1 MSVVLMST
9 NTRVFMMLM
18 TDNSNSANKG
28 DSAIALLEPP
38 VSTELADVE
47 HQVRLLKV
55 MKSLYQV
62 DQQAKFLHLQAETN
76 SLLEQLQALKG
87 QRDSS
92 I

>member
-1 MSVVLMST
+1 M
-9 NTRVFMMLM
+9 MMLM
-18 TDNSNSANKG
+18 TDNSVNKSN
-28 DSAIALLEPP
+28 SAIAVCEP
-38 VSTELADVE
+38 SLNNESADVE
-47 HQVRLLKV
+47 HQARRLKV

-76 SLLEQLQALKG
+76 SLLEQLQTLKG

>member
-1 MSVVLMST
+1 
-9 NTRVFMMLM
+9 MMLM
-18 TDNSNSANKG
+18 TDNSVNESN
-28 DSAIALLEPP
+28 SAIAVCEPP
-38 VSTELADVE
+38 ISREIADVE

-62 DQQAKFLHLQAETN
+62 DQQAKFLHLQAETD
-76 SLLEQLQALKG
+76 SLLGQLQALKG

>member
-1 MSVVLMST
+1 
-9 NTRVFMMLM
+9 MMM
-18 TDNSNSANKG
+18 TDKSVNKSNSALAVL
-28 DSAIALLEPP
+28 DRP
-38 VSTELADVE
+38 VSDELASVE

-55 MKSLYQV
+55 MKNLYQV